1 MKKRLFVALLSVC
14 LLFTLLPATAFAEGE
29 PDSGPPSA
37 QSALCEHHPQH
48 DESCGYTEGT
58 EGSPCSHE
66 HTEDCYTL
74 VTECVHEHTAE
85 CYPAESVSENTA
97 TPSEPGEAEPTACT
111 HECSEESGCITK
123 TLDCKHEHDEACGY
137 VPATEGTPCTFV
149 CEVCNAQDSGNPATP
164 SDAQPEECTCETLC
178 TGEEINADCPVCS
191 VEGAELD
198 KVCVGAALLLAAP
211 TLRTGGIELYVSG
224 QEITESG
231 CYENQ
236 DGTWTKVGDTEPA
249 NGQFH
254 YDADSASL
262 KLNNVSIVGG
272 AGPKDTLSL
281 QTTDSAASLQIV
293 LNGKNDLTGGLPI
306 WVHADHGNASLT
318 ITGDGTL
325 TTTGTGLGGTGG
337 IFVQSGPMGSTNGSY
352 LTIEN
357 GANVISNCTQTT
369 AVTLVAPAAG
379 EAILTVIGGNLTAD
393 GGSSAGIYY
402 GKLNGDI
409 PSDDR
414 RYLRIAG
421 NSIIRRNRLSY
432 ATGLSVQR
440 QYNSSSG
447 GIIFDGNEGTVYG
460 KVELQE
466 DLEIGEGESLTLY
479 NGASLSAGDHNV
491 IVDGGTLD
499 ESLKESLGDSVKY
512 APAITTHPQNVKV
525 KEKETATFT
534 VEATGSDLSYQWQQ
548 SENGSDW
555 TDIEGAN
562 APEYTTGKAT
572 MDMNGTQYRCVVT
585 GYGTAAESNAATL
598 TVQKATTPIEP
609 KYVRY
614 IVEHYKQNTDGS
626 YTLADA
632 EQPIEEIG
640 KTVTAA
646 PKTYAGYT
654 YNPKA
659 AGTVDSGT
667 LKEISGPDDIVT
679 LKLYYDITLY
689 TVTVN
694 DSYAQTTGAGSYAKD
709 ATVTIDAGTRSGYTF
724 DGWTSA
730 DGVTFANAGSAQT
743 TFTMPGKAVTVTANW
758 KKNSGG
764 GGGSSR
770 PTPSLSD
777 QAIDDIRDARPGD
790 TVEITLRPGRT
801 TLEREVFEELAGQDI
816 TLEIDAGDGV
826 LWTVNGLDIPEDTRL
841 HDLDLDVDLGDSDIP
856 ATVLNAVTGE
866 IGTVQLS
873 LAHDG
878 EFGFTMTLSAPLGR
892 DNAAYW
898 ANLYWYNEETEE
910 LEFQQAARIAK
921 DGTAEF
927 ALDHASDYAIVI
939 DDRSHEPVDLPFND
953 VPESYWAYGAIQY
966 VYGEGLM
973 AGASGTTFAPEGTTT
988 RGQIVTILW
997 RLSGSP
1003 QVDYL
1008 LDFSDVAGGAYYTE
1022 AVRWAVSEGIA
1033 GGYGGGVFGPNDP
1046 ITREQ
1051 LAVMLH
1057 RYAQHEGYDVSI
1069 GEDTNIL
1076 SYTDAFDVSEYAV
1089 AALQWAC
1096 GAGIISGTGDGSTL
1110 TPQGEATR
1118 AQAATVLMRF
1128 CEEYQ

>member
-1 MKKRLFVALLSVC
+1 MKKRLFAAFVGLC
-14 LLFTLLPATAFAEGE
+14 LIVSMLPTMAFAEAGVQ
-29 PDSGPPSA
+29 DSGTTICASG
-37 QSALCEHHPQH
+37 LCEHHTRH

-58 EGSPCSHE
+58 AEIPCSHE

-74 VTECVHEHTAE
+74 VTECVHKHTAA

-97 TPSEPGEAEPTACT
+97 TPSEPEETEPTECT
-111 HECSEESGCITK
+111 HECSEESGCITE
-123 TLDCKHEHDEACGY
+123 TLDCKHEHKVNGGEADREGGLGRGEACGY

-178 TGEEINADCPVCS
+178 TGEEINADCPICS

-272 AGPKDTLSL
+272 AGTKDTLSL

-402 GKLNGDI
+402 GKLDGDI

-479 NGASLSAGDHNV
+479 NGAGLSAGDHNV
-491 IVDGGTLD
+491 IVNGGTLD

-562 APEYTTGKAT
+562 AAEYTTGKAT
-572 MDMNGTQYRCVVT
+572 MDMNGTQYRCAVT

-614 IVEHYKQNTDGS
+614 VVEHYKQNTDGS

-659 AGTVDSGT
+659 AGTVVSGT
-667 LKEISGPDDIVT
+667 LKEISSPDDIVT

-730 DGVTFANAGSAQT
+730 DGVTFANAGSTQT
-743 TFTMPGKAVTVTANW
+743 TFAMPDKAVTVTANW
-758 KKNSGG
+758 TKNSSGG
-764 GGGSSR
+764 GGGSSYHYYTITASAGTGGSISPSGNVSAR
-770 PTPSLSD
+770 EDTDKTFTITPNSGYHISD
-777 QAIDDIRDARPGD
+777 VLVDGKSIGAVTSYTFEDVQEKHTIEAVFAKDNSDTGVYNPFTDVHPDDWFYEAVMFVYQNNLMNGTSATTFSPNDATTRAQIATIFYRMAGSPAVENTNPFTDVPYGPGTAWYYNAVFWVQQNGIMQGYGDNLFGPGD
-790 TVEITLRPGRT
+790 
-801 TLEREVFEELAGQDI
+801 
-816 TLEIDAGDGV
+816 
-826 LWTVNGLDIPEDTRL
+826 
-841 HDLDLDVDLGDSDIP
+841 
-856 ATVLNAVTGE
+856 
-866 IGTVQLS
+866 
-873 LAHDG
+873 
-878 EFGFTMTLSAPLGR
+878 
-892 DNAAYW
+892 
-898 ANLYWYNEETEE
+898 
-910 LEFQQAARIAK
+910 
-921 DGTAEF
+921 
-927 ALDHASDYAIVI
+927 
-939 DDRSHEPVDLPFND
+939 PV
-953 VPESYWAYGAIQY
+953 
-966 VYGEGLM
+966 
-973 AGASGTTFAPEGTTT
+973 
-988 RGQIVTILW
+988 
-997 RLSGSP
+997 
-1003 QVDYL
+1003 
-1008 LDFSDVAGGAYYTE
+1008 
-1022 AVRWAVSEGIA
+1022 
-1033 GGYGGGVFGPNDP
+1033 
-1046 ITREQ
+1046 TREQ
-1051 LAVMLH
+1051 LAMIFFN
-1057 RYAQHEGYDVSI
+1057 YAKFKGYGTTASGD
-1069 GEDTNIL
+1069 L
-1076 SYTDAFDVSEYAV
+1076 SGFTDAGEISAWAQEAMKWAV
-1089 AALQWAC
+1089 GSGLMN
-1096 GAGIISGTGDGSTL
+1096 GKGNGIIDPKGT
-1110 TPQGEATR
+1110 ATR
-1118 AQAATVLMRF
+1118 AEVAAMLHKFIENNKLVPPVVPGGDGGGGWTQHVPSP
-1128 CEEYQ
+1128 QTGDNTPI